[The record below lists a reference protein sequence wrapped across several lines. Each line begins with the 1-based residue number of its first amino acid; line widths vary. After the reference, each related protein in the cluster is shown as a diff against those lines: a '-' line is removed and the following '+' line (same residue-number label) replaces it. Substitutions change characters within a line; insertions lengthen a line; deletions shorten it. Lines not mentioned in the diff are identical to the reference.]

1 MEKSK
6 RINESSLSIGAACV
20 FAYFFNYCARN
31 LLNVCTPAMV
41 QSGQFTEE
49 FLASVS
55 SAYLLIYAAGQLI
68 NGIVGERIRAKYMVT
83 FGIMT
88 AGVVLVLFPL
98 ASSQALQVIMFGVLG
113 FSLSMMRGPLVKTI
127 SENMPQEH
135 ARIACVCF
143 SFVSFFGPFGA
154 SFLALIFKWNMAFV
168 AAGVLCMVMGII
180 IFLFFSVLEK
190 KGAIKY
196 NVIANDDKPKNILG
210 IFKLNKFAFYMI
222 VGAIVEISS
231 ASLNFWLPIFFTER
245 LSYDNN
251 TANVFF
257 SVFATL
263 RACVPFLA
271 LTLFRMFK
279 ANDIRL
285 VGVSLVV
292 SATMFAAMLFV
303 PVEYKYLTIILFL
316 LALMCISC
324 ASAMLWSIYIPAQ
337 AESGYV
343 STINGVFDFTG
354 YLAASGANIAFSF
367 IKSAFNWNGLIA
379 TWVGLMSIGV
389 IAAVLQSVYSKR
401 RAL

>member
-1 MEKSK
+1 M
-6 RINESSLSIGAACV
+6 L
-20 FAYFFNYCARN
+20 
-31 LLNVCTPAMV
+31 
-41 QSGQFTEE
+41 
-49 FLASVS
+49 
-55 SAYLLIYAAGQLI
+55 
-68 NGIVGERIRAKYMVT
+68 
-83 FGIMT
+83 
-88 AGVVLVLFPL
+88 
-98 ASSQALQVIMFGVLG
+98 
-113 FSLSMMRGPLVKTI
+113 
-127 SENMPQEH
+127 
-135 ARIACVCF
+135 
-143 SFVSFFGPFGA
+143 
-154 SFLALIFKWNMAFV
+154 
-168 AAGVLCMVMGII
+168 
-180 IFLFFSVLEK
+180 
-190 KGAIKY
+190 
-196 NVIANDDKPKNILG
+196 
-210 IFKLNKFAFYMI
+210 
-222 VGAIVEISS
+222 
-231 ASLNFWLPIFFTER
+231 
-245 LSYDNN
+245 
-251 TANVFF
+251 F

-271 LTLFRMFK
+271 LILFRMFK
-279 ANDIRL
+279 GSDIRL
-285 VGVSLVV
+285 VGVSLVA